1 MIDFS
6 ELSLETFQV
15 LRAYGKEIVLYDENG
30 NRVFEPSDARRF
42 YLSGDN
48 ILVSILEDGDN
59 SAVKVYLSTNIQI
72 SEVLEFVTVL
82 RRIATQFNVLFNVRK
97 YNKKIEPKDF
107 ATQAAVNEQKEY
119 NMNIMEGLYGT
130 SKSSYLKLENA
141 RMIVRHSARVKENMI
156 GGRGR
161 AIQSIFV
168 ENAKGERFLFP
179 VNVLSGARAMTQ
191 HVNHGGT
198 FADEVGQQIIRM
210 AQDFS
215 DLSKVAGHIGSNQK
229 ALPVQAL
236 NVRESIKSSAY
247 DIRRTFERMCRDEA
261 SYVRES
267 ARITEGTALN
277 ESKENIAEIVEALQT
292 LLAIGGVSM
301 DESALE
307 TVAKRVGFMED
318 MRPDSNTPD
327 DAKDPD
333 TGKAAQIVKP
343 TQPVKPGQQTNQVGD
358 GDQADGD
365 NGQDGDDDDGHPGE
379 DQDQENAG
387 FHESVAETAAV
398 RAFDN
403 WMSEFD
409 PDTFFYEGKSFKRN
423 KDEDVADKKKQDK
436 QRRDDQKGK
445 KERTD
450 ESSESLAQPVI
461 KALQDMGITVDSHM
475 NDEGQVEI
483 SLKGT
488 ASSSQHDPNNRFVAS
503 PQNISACIDKYFRSY
518 RAAGHTFTQ
527 PVGGRFI
534 IGEGK
539 SYKRNKDDAVDD
551 KKKQDKQRRDDQ
563 KSKQER
569 TDEAQSIAALEAKL
583 KKLKK
588 EHADCDDFP
597 SARHEL
603 ADEIKTVE
611 AALKAAK
618 SLEEGKSFK
627 RNEDEDVADKKKQ
640 DQDRRKAR
648 KQDSDPVEE
657 SANYFIPQVKSKFH
671 IVAGGTGMSSQDD
684 TLLGQSD
691 DWNKAKQLA
700 SALVTKYGD
709 NVEIRSKS
717 GKTLWAAD
725 YGNYDDVSSTG
736 DIAEGKSFKRN
747 KDEDAADKKKQDK
760 QRRDDQKNKQDRM
773 DESIIDNIDDDFEP
787 DPDWVYDNE
796 DEIIADVH
804 RCISMARTNPGM
816 MQQLAYKVQ
825 KGIRALDL
833 AGFSPMDVV
842 DLEDPT
848 VQAMG
853 ISESLEEGK
862 SFKRN
867 KDEDADDKKKQDK
880 QRRDNQRGKNEPVEE
895 GKTFKRNKDEDAAD
909 KKKQDQQKRDAAKNK
924 KRADESSDIG
934 FNDANK
940 KVHPVETQWHYKT
953 LTDAGFNPETK
964 EATGF
969 VRKYKYQHPDGR
981 QIVCTTGASADYW
994 EDPKTKKSGYW
1005 GELENHVS
1013 QPAVQESPMKNMKRA
1028 DEASDISFND
1038 AKSQIK
1044 QVKQQL
1050 SKMSPFDKNYIATK
1064 AHLNKL
1070 EDRLARNGDDE
1081 VDEAMGGPG
1090 YVDSSGANLRD
1101 SSALNEGD
1109 DILDPETNV
1118 TFTDMALGDTISG
1131 TVVSYHPE
1139 DQSYTIVGDDG
1150 EQYYVNK
1157 DDVDCETDES
1167 YVSNIGGYGGD
1178 TSDVVEADST
1188 EEDED
1193 SVLDEQGNFSV
1204 AKYMARLR

>member
-48 ILVSILEDGDN
+48 ILVSILDDGDN

-82 RRIATQFNVLFNVRK
+82 RRIATQFNVLFNLRK

-107 ATQAAVNEQKEY
+107 ATQAAVQEQKEY
-119 NMNIMEGLYGT
+119 SMNIMEGLYGT

-168 ENAKGERFLFP
+168 ENALGERFLFP

-215 DLSKVAGHIGSNQK
+215 DLSKVAGHIGTNHK
-229 ALPVQAL
+229 VLPAQVL
-236 NVRESIKSSAY
+236 KVRESIKSSAY
-247 DIRRTFERMCRDEA
+247 DIRRTFDRMCRDEA

-267 ARITEGTALN
+267 ARIAEGTALT
-277 ESKENIAEIVEALQT
+277 ESKDNIAEIVEALQT
-292 LLAIGGVSM
+292 LLSVNGIPM
-301 DESALE
+301 DEAVLE
-307 TVAKRVGFMED
+307 TVAKRIGFTED
-318 MRPDSNTPD
+318 MRPDSNPSD
-327 DAKDPD
+327 NAQDPD

-343 TQPVKPGQQTNQVGD
+343 TQPVKPGQATNQVSD
-358 GDQADGD
+358 GDQADGN
-365 NGQDGDDDDGHPGE
+365 NGNDGDDDDGHPGE
-379 DQDQENAG
+379 DQPQENGG
-387 FHESVAETAAV
+387 FHESAVAETLAI
-398 RAFDN
+398 REFDS

-409 PDTFFYEGKSFKRN
+409 PANFFSEGKSFKRNKDEDAADKKKQDKQRRDTQKGKNEQPVEEGKSFKRN

-445 KERTD
+445 
-450 ESSESLAQPVI
+450 
-461 KALQDMGITVDSHM
+461 
-475 NDEGQVEI
+475 
-483 SLKGT
+483 
-488 ASSSQHDPNNRFVAS
+488 
-503 PQNISACIDKYFRSY
+503 
-518 RAAGHTFTQ
+518 
-527 PVGGRFI
+527 
-534 IGEGK
+534 
-539 SYKRNKDDAVDD
+539 
-551 KKKQDKQRRDDQ
+551 
-563 KSKQER
+563 QER
-569 TDEAQSIAALEAKL
+569 TDEAQSVATLEAKL

-597 SARHEL
+597 TARHDL

-627 RNEDEDVADKKKQ
+627 RNKDEDVADKKKQ

-747 KDEDAADKKKQDK
+747 KDDDADDKKKQDK
-760 QRRDDQKNKQDRM
+760 QRRDDQKNKKDRV
-773 DESIIDNIDDDFEP
+773 DEGIIDMIDDDFEP
-787 DPDWVYDNE
+787 DSDWVYDNE

-804 RCISMARTNPGM
+804 RCISMARANPGM
-816 MQQLAYKVQ
+816 MQQLAYKAQ

-842 DLEDPT
+842 DLEDPI

-853 ISESLEEGK
+853 ISESLAEGK

-895 GKTFKRNKDEDAAD
+895 GKSYKRNRDEDAAEKKKQDKDRRDSSKNKQVPVTESVNGLFEAYGVIGVYNRPFRKTFKSIAERSEWLGNQAIVNLHGLCNPRLVEGKSFKRNDDDDQSAAD
-909 KKKQDQQKRDAAKNK
+909 KKKKDQQKRDAAKK
-924 KRADESSDIG
+924 K
-934 FNDANK
+934 
-940 KVHPVETQWHYKT
+940 
-953 LTDAGFNPETK
+953 
-964 EATGF
+964 
-969 VRKYKYQHPDGR
+969 
-981 QIVCTTGASADYW
+981 
-994 EDPKTKKSGYW
+994 
-1005 GELENHVS
+1005 
-1013 QPAVQESPMKNMKRA
+1013 QERT

-1038 AKSQIK
+1038 AKREIK
-1044 QVKQQL
+1044 MVKGKL
-1050 SKMSPFDKNYIATK
+1050 AKMSPFDKDYRSTK
-1064 AHLNKL
+1064 AYYDKL
-1070 EDRLARNGDDE
+1070 TDRLARNGDDDM
-1081 VDEAMGGPG
+1081 DESVQIDEFSDMGGG
-1090 YVDSSGANLRD
+1090 GGASYYCGTDGATLSVICLESSDADQIFDIADS
-1101 SSALNEGD
+1101 
-1109 DILDPETNV
+1109 
-1118 TFTDMALGDTISG
+1118 
-1131 TVVSYHPE
+1131 
-1139 DQSYTIVGDDG
+1139 
-1150 EQYYVNK
+1150 
-1157 DDVDCETDES
+1157 
-1167 YVSNIGGYGGD
+1167 D
-1178 TSDVVEADST
+1178 TSDMFEKVDLHTAMNMITDFCDDNELDATPFINELHKLRPASYDTVSTVFRHMGRNAGTDLRSFASQTDKVNSLFIDS
-1188 EEDED
+1188 D
-1193 SVLDEQGNFSV
+1193 DEQHDVTEGF
-1204 AKYMARLR
+1204 